1 MNRRSTMKFKVRW
14 DRLFASLSLGILL
27 GFMGCWA
34 LNIATDRLPPC
45 QSESDSRCYWDASE
59 MGNGI
64 GQDFIAP

>member
-45 QSESDSRCYWDASE
+45 QS
-59 MGNGI
+59 
-64 GQDFIAP
+64 